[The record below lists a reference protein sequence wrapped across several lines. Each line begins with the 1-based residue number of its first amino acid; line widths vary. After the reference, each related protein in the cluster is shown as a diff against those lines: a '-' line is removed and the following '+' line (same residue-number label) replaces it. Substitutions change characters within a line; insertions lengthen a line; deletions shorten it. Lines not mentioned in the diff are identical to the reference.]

1 MSASPINPQKLKVVY
16 FLFLLVVFIELSNL
30 LFKYYGNRYYFNVY
44 TLGAE
49 SLVLLLMGWFLKIN
63 RIFVIL
69 FAIISLGLVGLAYS
83 IVWN

>member
-1 MSASPINPQKLKVVY
+1 MSPSSLNPQKLRIVY
-16 FLFLLVVFIELSNL
+16 FLFFLVVAIELSNL

-49 SLVLLLMGWFLKIN
+49 SLVLFLMGWYLRIN
-63 RIFVIL
+63 RIFIIL
-69 FAIISLGLVGLAYS
+69 FAILSLGLVALAYF